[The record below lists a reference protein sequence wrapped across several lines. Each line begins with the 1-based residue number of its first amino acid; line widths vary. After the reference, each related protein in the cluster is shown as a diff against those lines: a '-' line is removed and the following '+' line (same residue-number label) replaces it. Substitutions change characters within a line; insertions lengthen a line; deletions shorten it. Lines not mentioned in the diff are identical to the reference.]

1 MKELVI
7 ISGKGG
13 TGKTSIVGSFA
24 ALADNHVLVDCDV
37 DAADLHLITDPDIQH
52 RESFRSGYEA
62 RIRQADCTGCDQCRQ
77 LCQFDAV
84 IKENQNGEA
93 LYRIDPISCEGCGV
107 CVDFCPTGAIDF
119 PECIC
124 GEWFISQTRFG
135 PMVHARLGIAAENSG
150 KLVTLIRRQAA
161 QIAAKNHHDL
171 IIIDGSPGIGCPVI
185 ASLTGA
191 SLVLI
196 IVEPTMSGLHDL
208 ERVVQLTDHFKI
220 PAAVAIN
227 KCDINPQVAEEI
239 KSYCRRHPLPVVGQV
254 PYDPTITRAQ
264 IAGKSIV
271 EISRGPTAQQIS
283 HLWREI
289 KQVLYA
295 DQPEKGMK

>member
-1 MKELVI
+1 MKELVV
-7 ISGKGG
+7 ISGKGD
-13 TGKTSIVGSFA
+13 TGKTSIVASLA

-62 RIRQADCTGCDQCRQ
+62 RIRPADCTACDQCRQ

-84 IKENQNGEA
+84 IKENQNGQTV
-93 LYRIDPISCEGCGV
+93 YRIDPIACEGCGV
-107 CVDFCPTGAIDF
+107 CVDFCPEHAIDF
-119 PECIC
+119 PECTC
-124 GEWFISQTRFG
+124 GEWFISHTRFG

-150 KLVTLIRRQAA
+150 KLVTLIRKQAA
-161 QIAAKNHHDL
+161 QIAEKNHHDL

-196 IVEPTMSGLHDL
+196 IVEPTMSGRHDL

-227 KCDINPQVAEEI
+227 KCDINPQIAEEI
-239 KSYCRRHPLPVVGQV
+239 KSYCRKHTLPVVGQI
-254 PYDPTITRAQ
+254 PYDTTITRAQ
-264 IAGKSIV
+264 LSAQSIV
-271 EISRGPTAQQIS
+271 EYSDGDTTTQIR
-283 HLWREI
+283 HLWQNI
-289 KQVLYA
+289 KNILFT
-295 DQPEKGMK
+295 G

>member
-13 TGKTSIVGSFA
+13 TGKTSIVASLA
-24 ALADNHVLVDCDV
+24 ALAEYHVLVDCDV
-37 DAADLHLITDPDIQH
+37 DAADLHLITDPEVQH
-52 RESFRSGYEA
+52 RESFRSGHEA
-62 RIRQADCTGCDQCRQ
+62 RIRSADCSGCDLCQQ

-84 IKENQNGEA
+84 IKEKQNGEA
-93 LYRIDPISCEGCGV
+93 VYRVDPISCEGCGV
-107 CVDFCPTGAIDF
+107 CVDFCPEGAIDF
-119 PECIC
+119 PECTC
-124 GEWFISQTRFG
+124 GEWFISQTRYG

-150 KLVTLIRRQAA
+150 KLVTLIRKQAA
-161 QIAAKNHHDL
+161 QIAEKNGHNL

-227 KCDINPQVAEEI
+227 KCDINLQVAEQI
-239 KSYCRRHPLPVVGQV
+239 KDYCDKHPLPVAGQI
-254 PYDPTITRAQ
+254 PYDTNITRAQ
-264 IAGKSIV
+264 LSAQSIV
-271 EISRGPTAQQIS
+271 EFSDGQTTTEIR
-283 HLWREI
+283 HLWQNI
-289 KQVLYA
+289 KNILFTG
-295 DQPEKGMK
+295 QPLI